1 MDKATGEGTLTT
13 RWGVADDGAMVHVS
27 VPATAAGRLDER
39 WPPMGLT
46 RGEEAGPSPDLVVVL
61 RPGVAGTLLVEVDGE
76 PTFGGWD
83 RVESELALFAA
94 ERLANLVAVHAAAV
108 AIHDRVL
115 LVPGPTGV
123 GKSRLCI
130 AAAEEGA
137 VVLSDEYAL
146 VDAES
151 GLVRGWQRAVRLRR
165 PDGGV
170 DRLNLARP
178 TDPMPVGL
186 VALVGFQPGG
196 ALAIEDLAPAK
207 AALGLLANTVCAQ
220 SRPQESLDAALRIAV
235 LQRRRGHPG
244 RGNRSDSSADAAP
257 RIPVVAIADE

>member
-115 LVPGPTGV
+115 LVRFEF
-123 GKSRLCI
+123 SR
-130 AAAEEGA
+130 GT
-137 VVLSDEYAL
+137 VWAL
-146 VDAES
+146 
-151 GLVRGWQRAVRLRR
+151 
-165 PDGGV
+165 
-170 DRLNLARP
+170 
-178 TDPMPVGL
+178 
-186 VALVGFQPGG
+186 PGG
-196 ALAIEDLAPAK
+196 GIEPGEEQLPK
-207 AALGLLANTVCAQ
+207 
-220 SRPQESLDAALRIAV
+220 RV
-235 LQRRRGHPG
+235 LWF
-244 RGNRSDSSADAAP
+244 
-257 RIPVVAIADE
+257 

>member
-61 RPGVAGTLLVEVDGE
+61 RPGVAGTLLVEV
-76 PTFGGWD
+76 
-83 RVESELALFAA
+83 
-94 ERLANLVAVHAAAV
+94 
-108 AIHDRVL
+108 
-115 LVPGPTGV
+115 
-123 GKSRLCI
+123 RLCI

-220 SRPQESLDAALRIAV
+220 SRPQESLDAALRIARSCSAV
-235 LQRRRGHPG
+235 GGTRGEATEAIRALMQRLG
-244 RGNRSDSSADAAP
+244 SQ
-257 RIPVVAIADE
+257 

>member
-94 ERLANLVAVHAAAV
+94 ERLVAVHAAAV

-220 SRPQESLDAALRIAV
+220 SRPQESLDAALRIARSCSAV
-235 LQRRRGHPG
+235 GGTRGEATEAIRALMQRLG
-244 RGNRSDSSADAAP
+244 SQ
-257 RIPVVAIADE
+257 